1 MILPSKPAIALLS
14 CLFAALW
21 CAPFLHSHAQSGR
34 NKQEE
39 KRPVKP
45 VPLPPLPKPPVSAP
59 EQKEE
64 AIRINTDLVNVV
76 TTIITLPGAPA
87 GAKASALQREDFEV
101 LEDGLPQEV
110 TLFARESEAPLRLVM
125 LFDTSLSVMQRL
137 GFEKKAAAKFFERL
151 IRPQD
156 QAAIFSFST
165 DVVLQQEFT
174 NRVPLLINATKQ
186 LKAAG
191 ATSLYDGIYL
201 AANYLKPAR
210 GRHVIVLITDG
221 GDTTSSKTLKTALAQ
236 TQGVDGVI
244 YAIYTGGLWNSQNLR
259 DLAAERAL
267 AALTKE
273 TGGEVYHPKLF
284 ANDDAT
290 PDENHDNALKELD
303 AAFTKL
309 ADELRTQYIL
319 GFYSSNETRDGGFR
333 KLEVKIKKP
342 GFSARARAGYYAP
355 KG

>member
-1 MILPSKPAIALLS
+1 MTKPNRLASAMLGCLLS
-14 CLFAALW
+14 VLLCVPL
-21 CAPFLHSHAQSGR
+21 LHSHAQSGR
-34 NKQEE
+34 NKQDE

-45 VPLPPLPKPPVSAP
+45 VPLPPLPKPPVTAP

-64 AIRINTDLVNVV
+64 AIRINTDLVTVV
-76 TTIITLPGAPA
+76 TNIIAPA
-87 GAKASALQREDFEV
+87 GGKASDLQREDFEV
-101 LEDGLPQEV
+101 LEDGAAQEL
-110 TLFARESEAPLRLVM
+110 TIFTRESEAPLRLVM
-125 LFDTSLSVMQRL
+125 LFDTSLSVAPRL
-137 GFEKKAAAKFFERL
+137 AFEKKAAAKFFERL

-156 QAAIFSFST
+156 QAALFSVAT

-174 NRVPLLINATKQ
+174 NRVPLLTNATKQ
-186 LKAAG
+186 LKAGG

-201 AANYLKPAR
+201 AADYLKPAR
-210 GRHVIVLITDG
+210 GRRIIVLITDG
-221 GDTTSSKTLKTALAQ
+221 GDTTSAKTLKLALQQ

-273 TGGEVYHPKLF
+273 TGGEVYHPKL
-284 ANDDAT
+284 ADNDDAA
-290 PDENHDNALKELD
+290 PDDNSDHALKELD
-303 AAFTKL
+303 AAFAKL

-319 GFYSSNETRDGGFR
+319 GFYSSNEARDGGFR
-333 KLEVKIKKP
+333 KLAVKIKKP

>member
-1 MILPSKPAIALLS
+1 MIKPSNLAIVMIGCLLAALL
-14 CLFAALW
+14 
-21 CAPFLHSHAQSGR
+21 CAPLFHSHAQSGR
-34 NKQEE
+34 NKQDE
-39 KRPVKP
+39 KRPTKP
-45 VPLPPLPKPPVSAP
+45 VPPPSLPRPPVTAP

-64 AIRINTDLVNVV
+64 AIRINTDLVTLV
-76 TTIITLPGAPA
+76 TTITPPA
-87 GAKASALQREDFEV
+87 GAKASDLQREDFEV
-101 LEDGLPQEV
+101 LEDGKPQE
-110 TLFARESEAPLRLVM
+110 LSNFARESEAPLRLVM

-174 NRVPLLINATKQ
+174 SRVPLLINATKQ
-186 LKAAG
+186 LKAGG

-201 AANYLKPAR
+201 AANYLNPAQ
-210 GRHVIVLITDG
+210 GRRIIVLITDG
-221 GDTTSSKTLKTALAQ
+221 GDTTSNKTLKLALQQAQ
-236 TQGVDGVI
+236 DVDAVI
-244 YAIYTGGLWNSQNLR
+244 YAIYTGRLWNSLNLR

-273 TGGEVYHPKLF
+273 TGGEVYQPNLV
-284 ANDDAT
+284 ANDEVA
-290 PDENHDNALKELD
+290 PDVNQDNALKELD
-303 AAFTKL
+303 AAFAKL

-319 GFYSSNETRDGGFR
+319 GFYSSNETRDGSFR

-342 GFSARARAGYYAP
+342 GYAARARAGYYAP

>member
-1 MILPSKPAIALLS
+1 MSKPSNLASVMTGCLLAV
-14 CLFAALW
+14 LL
-21 CAPFLHSHAQSGR
+21 CAPLFHSYAQSGR
-34 NKQEE
+34 NKQDE
-39 KRPVKP
+39 KGPAKP
-45 VPLPPLPKPPVSAP
+45 VPPRPLPRPPVTAP
-59 EQKEE
+59 EPKEE
-64 AIRINTDLVNVV
+64 AIRINTDLVTLV
-76 TTIITLPGAPA
+76 TTITPPA
-87 GAKASALQREDFEV
+87 GAKASDLQREDFEV
-101 LEDGLPQEV
+101 LEDGKPQEV
-110 TLFARESEAPLRLVM
+110 SNFARESEAPLRLVM

-165 DVVLQQEFT
+165 DVELQQEFT

-186 LKAAG
+186 LKAGG

-210 GRHVIVLITDG
+210 GRRIIVLVTDG
-221 GDTTSSKTLKTALAQ
+221 GDTTSNKTLKLALQQAQ
-236 TQGVDGVI
+236 DVDAVI
-244 YAIYTGGLWNSQNLR
+244 YAIYTGRLWNSLNLR

-273 TGGEVYHPKLF
+273 TGGEVYQPNLV
-284 ANDDAT
+284 ANDEAS
-290 PDENHDNALKELD
+290 PDNNQDNALKELD

-319 GFYSSNETRDGGFR
+319 GFYSSNETRDGSFR

-342 GFSARARAGYYAP
+342 GYVARARAGYYAP